1 MEVHHPHHAAHKK
14 KVTEYILEFF
24 MLFLAV
30 SLGFLAENI
39 REHYVERERA
49 HELVESFM
57 KDVEIN
63 IGYLDSLI
71 NSDRKM
77 IFKNDSSINYL
88 LTNEEIKLDSFY
100 NFLPVTSYRYLNNN
114 ETYDQMKSSGSL
126 RYIKDTTLL
135 RKVIN
140 YNNASKAAEFRSVT
154 QEYDYTAHEYIDA
167 LQKWMPPEIAVKR
180 HAKPYLTNPLFKRMI
195 GSNENKVLIA
205 KLYDSD
211 KEKTHK
217 ISGGELIQMRKELIP
232 VISRKTFLMSA
243 SEMYMYTALDQAK
256 ELIHYYKERNSATD

>member
-1 MEVHHPHHAAHKK
+1 MEVHHPHHTSHQKK
-14 KVTEYILEFF
+14 WNEYILEFL

-30 SLGFLAENI
+30 SLGFFAENL
-39 REHYVERERA
+39 REHYVEKERA

-57 KDVEIN
+57 KDVKTN

-71 NSDRKM
+71 NNDRKM
-77 IFKNDSSINYL
+77 IFKNDSSISYL
-88 LTNEEIKLDSFY
+88 LNNDKINLDSFY
-100 NFLPVTSYRYLNNN
+100 NYLPLVSYRYLNNN

-167 LQKWMPPEIAVKR
+167 LQKWMPGEIAVKR
-180 HAKPYLTNPLFKRMI
+180 HTKPYLTNPSFVRMMV
-195 GSNENKVLIA
+195 GNENR
-205 KLYDSD
+205 
-211 KEKTHK
+211 
-217 ISGGELIQMRKELIP
+217 ELISNLFNSGKGKSFTLTGSDLDQMRKELIP
-232 VISRKTFLMSA
+232 VISRKTYLMSA
-243 SEMYMYTALDQAK
+243 SELYMYTTLDQAK
-256 ELIHYYKERNSATD
+256 DLILYYKERNKETD